1 MAKRIL
7 LGFIGANIRA
17 TWAAQSHFPALA
29 SPDVELTAV
38 CTTRRETA
46 EAAREAF
53 GAKLAFT
60 DFREMVVSKE
70 IDAVALSSQ
79 AKRSLTDRI
88 LADPGPG
95 SFFRA
100 SSRHE
105 EVGVLSRLLSSGGHG
120 PASAAGGRTTERSGG
135 VGAQVP
141 PRTAEKGTTSR
152 DADRR

>member
-17 TWAAQSHFPALA
+17 TWAAQSHFPALLA

-46 EAAREAF
+46 EAPGVVFPRVFQAR
-53 GAKLAFT
+53 
-60 DFREMVVSKE
+60 
-70 IDAVALSSQ
+70 
-79 AKRSLTDRI
+79 
-88 LADPGPG
+88 
-95 SFFRA
+95 
-100 SSRHE
+100 E

-120 PASAAGGRTTERSGG
+120 PAAAAGGRTTERSGG

-152 DADRR
+152 DADSR